1 MCKQTNNRKVFDL
14 KNFGIPRCPQFGHY
28 KYNNVKPGLQD
39 HIHANTIEI
48 CFFLKGIQ
56 RYKIGSQLLELTG
69 NDILIIAPNTL
80 HSTGIHPEDK
90 GELYWLQVS
99 LQENIGAL
107 CHLPN
112 QHSELLLQEL
122 AKNAHQIF
130 KGSFVLKSVLIKLE
144 NELQKPKSIMTELRI
159 NQLILQLL
167 LETVAVSKNQKH
179 APASDRLKL
188 IDRFIAEQM
197 ERSIFVDELASLVDL
212 SVPYFKEWFK
222 KKQGLPPK
230 EYINRA
236 KIDQAKM
243 DLLIKSSITNVAFD
257 LGYSSSQYFATSFK
271 KYTGVTPKSYIVLA
285 KKSSNT

>member
-1 MCKQTNNRKVFDL
+1 MLKPTSGRKTFDL
-14 KNFGIPRCPQFGHY
+14 TKFGIPRCHQFGHY
-28 KYNNVKPGLQD
+28 KYNNAKPGLQD
-39 HIHANTIEI
+39 HVHANTIEI
-48 CFFLKGIQ
+48 CYFLKGLQ

-99 LQENIGAL
+99 LQENIGSL

-112 QHSELLLQEL
+112 QQSKLLLQKL
-122 AKNAHQIF
+122 AENAHRIF
-130 KGSFVLKSVLIKLE
+130 KGSFALKSVLIKLE
-144 NELQKPKSIMTELRI
+144 NELQKPKSIMNELRI

-167 LETVAVSKNQKH
+167 VETLTVSKNQEQ

-188 IDRFIAEQM
+188 IDNFIVEQM
-197 ERSIFVDELASLVDL
+197 DRTIFVDELASLVSL

-222 KKQGLPPK
+222 KQQGLPPK

-236 KIDQAKM
+236 KIKQAKA
-243 DLLIKSSITNVAFD
+243 DLLLKFSITNVAFD

-271 KYTGVTPKSYIVLA
+271 KYTGLTPKSYIASV
-285 KKSSNT
+285 KKSRKA